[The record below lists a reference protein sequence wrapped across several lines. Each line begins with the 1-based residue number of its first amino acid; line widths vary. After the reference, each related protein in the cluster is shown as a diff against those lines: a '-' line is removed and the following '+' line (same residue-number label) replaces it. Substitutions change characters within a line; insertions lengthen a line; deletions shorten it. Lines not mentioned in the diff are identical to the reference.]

1 MRETDEQKNILCIGL
16 NFSFK
21 PGLIEYSEFL
31 PSFEILFLDIKREDL
46 CDEDMSKTRL
56 SETALTSYQK
66 FSSDWDQ
73 PEHSVVFIEEII
85 CIWQSM
91 GHYVISLDEYKLIG
105 TYWIASYIN
114 GNIVTYFD
122 SSGIEYI
129 QK

>member
-1 MRETDEQKNILCIGL
+1 
-16 NFSFK
+16 
-21 PGLIEYSEFL
+21 
-31 PSFEILFLDIKREDL
+31 
-46 CDEDMSKTRL
+46 MSKTRL